1 MSSLKN
7 SPGQYCLK
15 QNEMKKQNEYLL
27 NNKGQTPVES
37 KMPDLGINVGN
48 MRGGFYTNVLS
59 ENASDIESTL
69 FGIKQRDLTKQPEN
83 KSFILKKIGIQGFF
97 KTPRV
102 FVPEPLVIQRNQR
115 PIGPFSGR

>member
-15 QNEMKKQNEYLL
+15 QNEMEKQNEYLL
-27 NNKGQTPVES
+27 NNKGQTPAES

-69 FGIKQRDLTKQPEN
+69 FGIKQRDLTKEPEK
-83 KSFILKKIGIQGFF
+83 KSFILKKIGTQEFF